1 MSLDTTTDE
10 FERELEA
17 LETALVIDDATADLL
32 FREAHTTYGF
42 ADEPVT
48 DEQLRAAWGLVR
60 WAPTMMNSL
69 PMRLLVVRSDEG
81 KQRLAAHMADV
92 NRDAVL
98 NAPVTIVAAADP
110 AFHRHFKTLAPFREG
125 AEEQFEA
132 MGDAR
137 EGMARTSSLIQIGY
151 LIVGLRAA
159 GLAVGPKTGFDAAG
173 VDADLLADNGWKSL
187 VVITAGVTAPEGA
200 HKPRQARLDFETV
213 AEVI

>member
-1 MSLDTTTDE
+1 MSIDTTTEDID
-10 FERELEA
+10 RELDA
-17 LETALVIDDATADLL
+17 LGAALAIDDATADLL
-32 FREAHTTYGF
+32 FREAHTTYGY

-48 DEQLRAAWGLVR
+48 DEQVRAAWDLVR

-81 KQRLAAHMADV
+81 KQRLAAHMAEG
-92 NRDAVL
+92 NRQSVL
-98 NAPVTIVAAADP
+98 DAPVTIVAAADP
-110 AFHRHFKTLAPFREG
+110 AFHRHFKTLAPFRED

-132 MGDAR
+132 MGEAR
-137 EGMARTSSLIQIGY
+137 EGLARTSSLIQVGY
-151 LIVGLRAA
+151 LILGLRAA

-173 VDADLLADNGWKSL
+173 LDADLLADKGWKSL
-187 VVITAGVTAPEGA
+187 VVITAGVAAPEGA